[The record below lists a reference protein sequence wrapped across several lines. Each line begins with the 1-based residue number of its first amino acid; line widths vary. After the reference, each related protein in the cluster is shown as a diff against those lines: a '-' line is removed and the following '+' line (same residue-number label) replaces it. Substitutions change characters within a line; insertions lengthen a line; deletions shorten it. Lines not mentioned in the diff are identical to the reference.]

1 MKSLDIKSILHNG
14 KGSLLAAL
22 AIIVLGLQLGTK
34 HLNDFP
40 AYAHAWAQSDWYA
53 IALGFRDNGYD
64 LFHPQTMIYNKQFPG
79 LWCKDF
85 GDTVTSAD
93 FPIHEYIVALLMTLF
108 GSTAP
113 WVFRGWT
120 LLCSLA
126 GLWFLFLLCRRLILS
141 WLKALA
147 VVIVAITSPL
157 YAYYFAN
164 FLPSAPA
171 LALVMAGL
179 WSYVKYWQED
189 KIGYWHLAIGLLSL
203 GAMTRTSQAVALV
216 AVGGFELL
224 RILREETTFNGK
236 WPAVLLGGLAIGG
249 YLLWNSHL
257 RAVHGS
263 IFLNHLM
270 PPRNWEDVQTVWLT
284 VAKEQENGH
293 YGLYFGLF
301 QQWLM
306 IAVAAAALVV
316 TLIRHRKEDS
326 PESCRKLPIALLAA
340 IWTFG
345 ELLFVVAMWR
355 QFSHHD
361 YYFLDCLW
369 LPVLFWIALALKAIP
384 VPSGAKGQWAL
395 AAVVILASVPMYNEV
410 KNSQKQLHTG
420 YDMATD
426 CYENYLGSDRWLDS
440 LGVSRDARILS
451 FLSYPQNSPF
461 ILMERKGYSIMWQG
475 TDANVD
481 ILLWKAAQFDFDY
494 MVVED
499 YMVHNFF
506 DKHRYLLERTRR
518 IGGNQRLSLC
528 RLSDT
533 VVNNSADDFFN
544 Q

>member
-40 AYAHAWAQSDWYA
+40 AYIHAWAQSDWYS
-53 IALGFRDNGYD
+53 IALGFQDNGYD

-79 LWCKDF
+79 KWCVDF

-93 FPIHEYIVALLMTLF
+93 FPLHEYIVALLMGLL

-126 GLWFLFLLCRRLILS
+126 GLWFLFLLCRRLTGS
-141 WLKALA
+141 WAKSLA
-147 VVIVAITSPL
+147 VTVVALTSPL
-157 YAYYFAN
+157 YTYYFAN

-179 WSYVKYWQED
+179 WAYVKYWQENRMP
-189 KIGYWHLAIGLLSL
+189 YWHLAIVLLTL

-216 AVGGFELL
+216 AVCSFELL
-224 RILREETTFNGK
+224 RILRRETTFMNK
-236 WPAVLLGGLAIGG
+236 IPAVVLGALAIVG

-257 RAVHGS
+257 RAEHGS
-263 IFLNHLM
+263 LFLNQLM
-270 PPRNWEDVQTVWLT
+270 PPRNWEELQTVWAMI
-284 VAKEQENGH
+284 VKDYE
-293 YGLYFGLF
+293 YCYFGQV
-301 QQWLM
+301 QQWFM
-306 IAVAAAALVV
+306 VAVAIGALAFS
-316 TLIRHRKEDS
+316 LIQRNKKRHERS
-326 PESCRKLPIALLAA
+326 LPIGWLAA

-345 ELLFVVAMWR
+345 ELLFVAAMWR

-361 YYFLDCLW
+361 YYFLDSLW
-369 LPVLFWIALALKAIP
+369 LPVLFWMTLCMKTIPGPKQWIMLAVL
-384 VPSGAKGQWAL
+384 
-395 AAVVILASVPMYNEV
+395 ILASIPMYNEA
-410 KNSQKQLHTG
+410 KHTLQQSYAG

-426 CYENYLGSDRWLDS
+426 CYQNYLGSDRWLDEE
-440 LGVSRDARILS
+440 GVSRDARILS

-461 ILMERKGYSIMWQG
+461 IQMGRKGYSIMWQG
-475 TDANVD
+475 TDAYVD
-481 ILLWKAAQFDFDY
+481 VILWKAAQFDFDY
-494 MVVED
+494 IVVED
-499 YMVHNFF
+499 YLVRSFF
-506 DKHRYLLERTRR
+506 DQYRYLLERAQR

-528 RLSDT
+528 TLADST
-533 VVNNSADDFFN
+533 INTCADDFFN